1 MSLVSLYKNVK
12 LESKLLINLF
22 VILITFVLIIGFTF
36 FYLNKTF
43 FYIKNA
49 ETLINQYSQFNKYGL
64 QYSKVQNYISES
76 IISLSVNDQS
86 WSDLIK
92 LSSSNLLEMK
102 AHLRT
107 SEDTINYFAAK
118 QNYEDVIFLY
128 DNEIIP
134 KIQIIKG
141 LIADS
146 SYTDFSLNQKLAEL
160 LNDCNRDFDKLNDNL
175 TKIKSRYILRILTS
189 YQEVNFTRQ
198 VVFTIL
204 FISIIPL
211 FIFLVLFYIVFK
223 RIIIVEIQ
231 NIISILSNV
240 AKGDVAYD
248 ISVNSTDEIGLFK
261 AALSR
266 LLLGLNKITA
276 FAKQIENGNFDA
288 EFEPRGQKDE
298 LGIALLDMRK
308 SLKEAKLKE
317 IESQKEDEKRNW
329 TANEIS
335 KYSDILRKNNNELS
349 KLADDIILNL
359 INTLNANQGGIFIIN
374 DDNPN
379 NIEIELIAAYAF
391 DRKKFFTKTIQ
402 MGEGLVGTCAIE
414 KETIYLKEI
423 PENYIEIIS
432 GLGNANP
439 RNLILV
445 PLKLEDKILG
455 VVEMA
460 SFYEFEDYKIA
471 FLEKVAENIAAT
483 LATAKINAKTAS
495 LLAQS
500 QLQAEELASQEEEMR
515 QNMEELQAIQEEAAR
530 QAAELKGV
538 FDAINENTG
547 TIEFSVDGIIL
558 EANELILKLLR
569 LKISMIS
576 KKHHNTIISSEE
588 RDSTEY
594 EQFWEDLRDGQTR
607 FIVRRYFVAQEE
619 IWLSE
624 VFKPLY
630 DNNGKLYKI
639 LAMYTNITESEIQ
652 KRKLE
657 AQSIELI
664 EFHEKMKINQEELKH
679 TNEILEA
686 KSAIL
691 EKALQKSKNI
701 QSELNEKQKLMEE
714 QGQIMKESL
723 ENLALAHEEMEM
735 EREKLQKLIVELTQ
749 ENENL
754 KKQIDK

>member
-107 SEDTINYFAAK
+107 SEDSVNYFAAK
-118 QNYEDVIFLY
+118 QNYEDAIFLY

-146 SYTDFSLNQKLAEL
+146 SYTDFSLNQKLAAL

-189 YQEVNFTRQ
+189 YQEVNSTRQ

-266 LLLGLNKITA
+266 LLLGINKITA